1 MELLAQTQT
10 PSKSTLC
17 TFTIYVVGGISHFT
31 KTFIKVSTVLE
42 CHKDRNGSKVN
53 HLTLLGK

>member
-1 MELLAQTQT
+1 MGFLAQTQT
-10 PSKSTLC
+10 LLKSTLC
-17 TFTIYVVGGISHFT
+17 TSTIHVAGGISHFT